1 MTGEVGRREP
11 GLDVLQ
17 LHAIRVDAAVA
28 ARAGRFDGDAGIR
41 IAVTIRLP
49 EHLHVAE
56 EEHPVRAPVVDD
68 VRKDIDVHE
77 LTVGLTGADLLP
89 LSPRVAQA
97 DGRLA
102 GVGADAEHVELEL
115 PLHRAVRRR
124 HLALDA
130 ERGSGARS
138 DRSGHPA
145 RTDWPRSGSRDG
157 RFTSYQSGLFCLKST
172 MASAWPKP

>member
-1 MTGEVGRREP
+1 EVRRREP

-17 LHAIRVDAAVA
+17 LHTIRIDAAVA
-28 ARAGRFDGDAGIR
+28 ARAGCFDGDAGIR

-77 LTVGLTGADLLP
+77 LAVGLAGAYLLP
-89 LSPRVAQA
+89 LPPRVAQA

-102 GVGADAEHVELEL
+102 GVAADAEHVELEL
-115 PLHRAVRRR
+115 SFHGAVGGR

-130 ERGSGARS
+130 EATLA
-138 DRSGHPA
+138 HAQIKVAILPE
-145 RTDWPRSGSRDG
+145 
-157 RFTSYQSGLFCLKST
+157 LI
-172 MASAWPKP
+172 